1 MSRFER
7 GLRGR
12 RRLTARTIVAILAAC
27 VALGAAAQPGDLRA
41 ARSTWRAA
49 KLVDYEYGY
58 RKYCACHPD
67 SPPETIVTVRNG
79 EVVGVRH
86 RPADAGNEVQ
96 AEARNLKYYWT
107 IDELFELIDSAQRR
121 GAQVRATYDSR
132 RGFPTEI
139 HIDYDKN
146 TIGDE
151 LDVVLTSV
159 TEFAR

>member
-7 GLRGR
+7 AGR
-12 RRLTARTIVAILAAC
+12 APKLLLLATLAC
-27 VALGAAAQPGDLRA
+27 AAFGAAAQTIGLSAHHDA
-41 ARSTWRAA
+41 WRAA
-49 KLVDYEYGY
+49 KLSDYEYGY

-67 SPPETIVTVRNG
+67 SPPETIVTVRGG

-86 RPADAGNEVQ
+86 RPVDSSNEVQ

-121 GAQVRATYDSR
+121 GAQVSASFDPQ

-139 HIDYDKN
+139 HIDYDRN
-146 TIGDE
+146 AIGDE
-151 LDVVLTSV
+151 LDVVLTAV
-159 TEFAR
+159 TALAR

>member
-1 MSRFER
+1 MRAPN
-7 GLRGR
+7 L
-12 RRLTARTIVAILAAC
+12 LLLATLAC
-27 VALGAAAQPGDLRA
+27 AALGAAAQTSNLA
-41 ARSTWRAA
+41 AQRGAWRAA

-67 SPPETIVTVRNG
+67 SPPETIVTVRGG

-86 RPADAGNEVQ
+86 RPVDSTNEVQ

-107 IDELFELIDSAQRR
+107 IDELFDLIGSAQRR
-121 GAQVRATYDSR
+121 GAQVRATYDPQ

-146 TIGDE
+146 AIGDE
-151 LDVVLTSV
+151 LDVVLTTV
-159 TEFAR
+159 TALAR

>member
-1 MSRFER
+1 MRAPN
-7 GLRGR
+7 L
-12 RRLTARTIVAILAAC
+12 LLLATLAC
-27 VALGAAAQPGDLRA
+27 AALGAAAQTSNLA
-41 ARSTWRAA
+41 AQRGAWRAA

-67 SPPETIVTVRNG
+67 SPPETIVTVRGG

-86 RPADAGNEVQ
+86 RPVDSTNEVQ

-107 IDELFELIDSAQRR
+107 IDELFDLIESAQRR
-121 GAQVRATYDSR
+121 GAQVRASYDPR

-146 TIGDE
+146 AIGDE
-151 LDVVLTSV
+151 LDVVLTTV
-159 TEFAR
+159 TPLAR

>member
-1 MSRFER
+1 VRAPNV
-7 GLRGR
+7 L
-12 RRLTARTIVAILAAC
+12 LIATLAC
-27 VALGAAAQPGDLRA
+27 VALGAGAQPAELA
-41 ARSTWRAA
+41 AGRSAWRAA

-67 SPPETIVTVRNG
+67 SPPETIVTVRGG

-86 RPADAGNEVQ
+86 RPVDSANEVQ

-121 GAQVRATYDSR
+121 GAQVRASYDPK

-146 TIGDE
+146 AIGDE
-151 LDVVLTSV
+151 LDVVLTTV
-159 TEFAR
+159 TVLAR